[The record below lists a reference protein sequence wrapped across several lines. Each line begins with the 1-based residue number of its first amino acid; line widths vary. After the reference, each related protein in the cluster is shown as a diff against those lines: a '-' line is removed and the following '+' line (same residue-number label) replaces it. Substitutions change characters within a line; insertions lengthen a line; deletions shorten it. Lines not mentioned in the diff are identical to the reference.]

1 VNEIAYIQ
9 GWHEF
14 KQIRKEDCM
23 KTQESNSGYED
34 SDYSLLIENVTKRY
48 GDFVA
53 VDNVNLKVR
62 NGEFLTLLG
71 PSGSGKSTILMMV
84 AGFQTPTSGSILL
97 NGENILFKPSHKRNI
112 GVAFQNYALFPHM
125 TVFDNIAFPLRMR
138 KLSKKEIEEKVEGVL
153 DQVELLKFR
162 SRYPK
167 ELSGGQQQRVSLARA
182 IVYNP
187 PILLLDEP
195 LGALDKKL
203 RENMQLEIKHLHE
216 SIGITMVYVTHDQ
229 GEALTMSDRIAVLN
243 SGRIE
248 QLGSPVE
255 LYEKPQNK
263 FVADF
268 IGETNL
274 IINMTAEETKND
286 CLKLVSPSG
295 LEIYLPHQPSMASN
309 KCSIA
314 IRPERIK
321 ILKSLDEINNA
332 FEVEIKEVI
341 YLGESIKYKVI
352 SKTLEEFTV
361 SITNELGLKKY
372 KRGDSALIGWNDE
385 DANIVY

>member
-1 VNEIAYIQ
+1 
-9 GWHEF
+9 
-14 KQIRKEDCM
+14 M
-23 KTQESNSGYED
+23 KTQKSNSGDEL
-34 SDYSLLIENVTKRY
+34 SDYSLVIENITKRY
-48 GDFVA
+48 GNFIA
-53 VDNVNLKVR
+53 VDNVNLKVK

-84 AGFQTPTSGSILL
+84 AGFQSPTLGSILL
-97 NGENILFKPSHKRNI
+97 NGENILTKPSHKRNI

-138 KLSKKEIEEKVEGVL
+138 KLSKKNIEDKVKGVL
-153 DQVELLKFR
+153 DQVELSKFR

-248 QLGSPVE
+248 QLGTPVE
-255 LYEKPQNK
+255 LYEKPRNK

-268 IGETNL
+268 IGDTNL
-274 IINMTAEETKND
+274 IINMTVEETND
-286 CLKLVSPSG
+286 DCIKLVSPSG
-295 LEIYLPHQPSMASN
+295 LKIHLPHKPSKVSN
-309 KCSIA
+309 KYNVA

-321 ILKSLDEINNA
+321 ILRLLDKQNNS

-352 SKTLEEFTV
+352 TKTLEELTV
-361 SITNELGLKKY
+361 SVTNELGMKKY
-372 KRGDSALIGWNDE
+372 KRGDKIFIGWDEE
-385 DANIVY
+385 DANVVY

>member
-1 VNEIAYIQ
+1 MNEIVYILAWLGFEQ
-9 GWHEF
+9 TRRGDTMANNDDNTGNEL
-14 KQIRKEDCM
+14 
-23 KTQESNSGYED
+23 
-34 SDYSLLIENVTKRY
+34 SDYSLLIENITKKY
-48 GDFVA
+48 GNFVA
-53 VDNVNLKVR
+53 VDNVNLKVK

-71 PSGSGKSTILMMV
+71 PSGSGKSTILMMI
-84 AGFQTPTSGSILL
+84 AGFQTPTSGTILL

-125 TVFDNIAFPLRMR
+125 TVFDNIAFPLRRR
-138 KLSKKEIEEKVEGVL
+138 KMSKQDIEESVQRVL
-153 DQVELLKFR
+153 DQVELSEFR
-162 SRYPK
+162 TRYPK

-229 GEALTMSDRIAVLN
+229 SEALTMSDRIAVLN

-248 QLGSPVE
+248 QLGSPIE
-255 LYEKPQNK
+255 LYEKPRNK

-274 IINMTAEETKND
+274 IVDLKAEGTQD
-286 CLKLVSPSG
+286 DYLKLVSPKG
-295 LEIYLPHQPSMASN
+295 LEIRLPYQTFNASSKFN
-309 KCSIA
+309 VA

-321 ILKSLDEINNA
+321 FLKSSGEQLNT
-332 FEVEIKEVI
+332 FEVVVKEAI
-341 YLGESIKYKVI
+341 YLGESLKYKVL
-352 SKTLEEFTV
+352 TDTQDEFTV
-361 SITNELGLKKY
+361 SVINELGVKKY
-372 KRGDSALIGWNDE
+372 KRGDSALIGWHEE
-385 DANIVY
+385 DVNVV

>member
-1 VNEIAYIQ
+1 
-9 GWHEF
+9 
-14 KQIRKEDCM
+14 M

-53 VDNVNLKVR
+53 VDSVNLKVR

-138 KLSKKEIEEKVEGVL
+138 KLSKKDIEEKVEGVL
-153 DQVELLKFR
+153 DQVELLNFR
-162 SRYPK
+162 SRFPK

-255 LYEKPQNK
+255 LYEKPRNK

-286 CLKLVSPSG
+286 CLKLISPSG
-295 LEIYLPHQPSMASN
+295 LEIYLPHQPSMDSN

-321 ILKSLDEINNA
+321 ILKSLDEHNNA

-361 SITNELGLKKY
+361 SVTNELGLKKY

-385 DANIVY
+385 DANVVY

>member
-1 VNEIAYIQ
+1 MARNE
-9 GWHEF
+9 
-14 KQIRKEDCM
+14 D
-23 KTQESNSGYED
+23 NSGKTD
-34 SDYSLLIENVTKRY
+34 SDYSLIIDGITKKY
-48 GDFVA
+48 GNFVA
-53 VDNVNLKVR
+53 VDNVNLKVK

-84 AGFQTPTSGSILL
+84 AGFQTPTSGTILL

-138 KLSKKEIEEKVEGVL
+138 KLSKVDVKERVKSVL
-153 DQVELLKFR
+153 DQVELSRFHG
-162 SRYPK
+162 RYPK

-229 GEALTMSDRIAVLN
+229 SEALTMSDRIAVLN

-255 LYEKPQNK
+255 LYEKPSNK

-274 IINMTAEETKND
+274 IVDMRAEVSED
-286 CLKLVSPSG
+286 GSFKLVSPKG
-295 LEIYLPHQPSMASN
+295 LVINLPHKAAYDSN
-309 KCSIA
+309 KYNVA

-321 ILKSLDEINNA
+321 FLNLPGEHQNT
-332 FEVEIKEVI
+332 FEVDIKEAI
-341 YLGESIKYKVI
+341 YLGDSIKYKVL
-352 SKTLEEFTV
+352 TDTQDEFTISV
-361 SITNELGLKKY
+361 TNELGVKKF
-372 KRGDSALIGWNDE
+372 KRGDRTLIGWHKE
-385 DANIVY
+385 DANVV